1 MDIFGGFLILYLIY
15 FCAVYFFVDILKI
28 IFTIC
33 LWLFVKIMGGA
44 DWLRPRFVKGIKW
57 IWLWLIRRIKTLFS
71 RKNSRSGKEAP
82 PHKEKETQ
90 QKNEEQTRK
99 EDAENRRREEETR
112 KKREEAN
119 RQQQQQQQQ
128 QRQHRQNTTDAYTE
142 ALILLGLQED
152 FTQKKLQE
160 GISPRN
166 NVRTS

>member
-1 MDIFGGFLILYLIY
+1 
-15 FCAVYFFVDILKI
+15 
-28 IFTIC
+28 
-33 LWLFVKIMGGA
+33 MGGA

-57 IWLWLIRRIKTLFS
+57 IWLWFIWRMKALFS

-119 RQQQQQQQQ
+119 RQQQQQ
-128 QRQHRQNTTDAYTE
+128 RQHRQTTTDAYTE

-152 FTQKKLQE
+152 FTQKSFKKAYRRAIMSAHPDRGGTKEKAQAVNKARDLINKRK
-160 GISPRN
+160 GWKAA
-166 NVRTS
+166 T